1 MGAQAG
7 RIEVKLSES
16 DMREETRVQRQ
27 LDLIHKRISEG
38 GILDLTDIEEEAEH
52 GRRIRASARAL
63 KDSVELF
70 RQRYRNQATEVESSR
85 NAIVDAEDVECKQFN
100 RIV

>member
-1 MGAQAG
+1 M
-7 RIEVKLSES
+7 IEVKLSES

-52 GRRIRASARAL
+52 VKRIRASARAL
-63 KDSVELF
+63 RNSVELF
-70 RQRYRNQATEVESSR
+70 KKRYQNQAIEIGCLE
-85 NAIVDAEDVECKQFN
+85 NASEDVERKQFEL
-100 RIV
+100 IV